1 MAAPRA
7 FLCLVA
13 REWNGRARG
22 IHSMSESMTP
32 GGSPKR
38 RTLLEF
44 LADHFQDV
52 QTLRE
57 YLLQKQ
63 IRKVNQENRSYS
75 GIQERYGPYV
85 SGAFFILN
93 QGGAVKFQDKE
104 WILQHERSR
113 FLAEFQK
120 FQNIP
125 VEAVDASGCAINYQ
139 GMSNLLPLK
148 ELRSLSLQ
156 RCPNVDDWCL
166 GRLHVLA
173 ASLQE
178 LSLAGCPRVSER
190 GLACLHHLQ
199 NLRRLDIS
207 GLPAVS
213 HPGLTQILVEEMLPH
228 CEVLGVDWTQSLKPG
243 ADQQPEDTPNP
254 LSS

>member
-13 REWNGRARG
+13 RQWNGKARG

-32 GGSPKR
+32 GSSPKR

-75 GIQERYGPYV
+75 GIQERYGPYI

-104 WILQHERSR
+104 WILQHERGH

-139 GMSNLLPLK
+139 GMSNISLP
-148 ELRSLSLQ
+148 Q
-156 RCPNVDDWCL
+156 R
-166 GRLHVLA
+166 GRLVPRPPPRAGRLA
-173 ASLQE
+173 AGA
-178 LSLAGCPRVSER
+178 LAGWLPPSLRAGPCLPPPSPEPPQAGHLRPSCRIPPRPHS
-190 GLACLHHLQ
+190 
-199 NLRRLDIS
+199 DI
-207 GLPAVS
+207 GGRDVA
-213 HPGLTQILVEEMLPH
+213 
-228 CEVLGVDWTQSLKPG
+228 
-243 ADQQPEDTPNP
+243 P
-254 LSS
+254 L

>member
-139 GMSNLLPLK
+139 GMSNLRTSAGWTSQAFLPYPTQASLRYWWK
-148 ELRSLSLQ
+148 RCCPIVRSL
-156 RCPNVDDWCL
+156 
-166 GRLHVLA
+166 
-173 ASLQE
+173 E
-178 LSLAGCPRVSER
+178 LTGPRV
-190 GLACLHHLQ
+190 
-199 NLRRLDIS
+199 
-207 GLPAVS
+207 
-213 HPGLTQILVEEMLPH
+213 
-228 CEVLGVDWTQSLKPG
+228 
-243 ADQQPEDTPNP
+243 
-254 LSS
+254 